1 MERLAPRRSSLRTD
15 GQKRP
20 ARETGA
26 RGSRRRGGDV
36 QALLAS
42 GEKSA
47 PLAVKCPA
55 TFRCDDATLGAR
67 TVRFRFRLL
76 LVLVF
81 AVTAPLVH
89 AAPPLDEKGLA
100 AFIKKHAGDAI
111 SRAQFESDDEHQ
123 VRLKQLE
130 RRFAVDHVSVT
141 HDETRT
147 AYRYD
152 IETRTLTLFLRTYT
166 VEHQRLFP
174 TASDALYPLLVV
186 AQQSSKRH
194 YLGSTRAGGI
204 VAVDGFRTESWA
216 AVLFGTDPLNRGQPL
231 ATVQLQLP
239 PKEAKALAE
248 RVVWRMH
255 GVLLRD
261 FPEKRK
267 PEVDSNLAKWSL
279 DHWNVQRPTFS
290 NPTDASHHTVL
301 VPAILTSAQLIDPK
315 TRRVLGGEKFFD
327 WPLDGK

>member
-1 MERLAPRRSSLRTD
+1 M
-15 GQKRP
+15 
-20 ARETGA
+20 
-26 RGSRRRGGDV
+26 
-36 QALLAS
+36 
-42 GEKSA
+42 
-47 PLAVKCPA
+47 
-55 TFRCDDATLGAR
+55 
-67 TVRFRFRLL
+67 RFRFRSLF
-76 LVLVF
+76 VLAF
-81 AVTAPLVH
+81 AATATLTH
-89 AAPPLDEKGLA
+89 AASPLDEKGLA

-166 VEHQRLFP
+166 VEHRRLFP

-186 AQQSSKRH
+186 AQQSSKRQ

-261 FPEKRK
+261 FPEKRN
-267 PEVDSNLAKWSL
+267 PEVDSNPAKWSL
-279 DHWNVQRPTFS
+279 DHRNVRQPTFS
-290 NPTDASHHTVL
+290 NPVDESYQTVL
-301 VPAILTSAQLIDPK
+301 VPAVLTSAQLIDPK